1 MSEHA
6 HPAPHR
12 HRVSTALLA
21 FALLATP
28 AVWGMRLVANYA
40 INSHFCF
47 PGDQHG
53 IRLPGWAWPTLL
65 GLDLLAIVVAIAA
78 AVIAFGCLRQSRH
91 ETNAAYGPLIEIG
104 EGRTRFL
111 SLWGVMI
118 GLGFVL
124 AVGFDLVALWIAPP
138 CG

>member
-12 HRVSTALLA
+12 RRISSALLA

-28 AVWGMRLVANYA
+28 AAWGVRLVANYA
-40 INSHFCF
+40 IDSHFCF
-47 PGDQHG
+47 PGDQPG
-53 IRLPGWAWPTLL
+53 IVLPSWAWPTLL
-65 GLDLLAIVVAIAA
+65 GLDLVAIVVAIAA
-78 AVIAFGCLRQSRH
+78 AIIAFGSWRQSRH
-91 ETNAAYGPLIEIG
+91 ETNVAHGPLIEIG

-111 SLWGVMI
+111 SLWALMI
-118 GLGFVL
+118 GLGFVV
-124 AVGFDLVALWIAPP
+124 AVGFDLVALWMIPP